1 MEFCQIADELTQTQ
15 GKVEATKD
23 TVRELNEKLEP
34 IEVGLSWYYLVYSL
48 GLFTSRNV
56 LTLCCIRNKIHVTCQ
71 LFHEQENKG
80 SSSENNKL
88 VK

>member
-34 IEVGLSWYYLVYSL
+34 VEVGLSWSILSLLGVY
-48 GLFTSRNV
+48 TSRNI
-56 LTLCCIRNKIHVTCQ
+56 LALCCIQNKIHVTCQ
-71 LFHEQENKG
+71 LCHEQENKG
-80 SSSENNKL
+80 GSREKNKL

>member
-1 MEFCQIADELTQTQ
+1 LEFCQIADELTQTL

-34 IEVGLSWYYLVYSL
+34 VEVGLSWYFSLLGVYN
-48 GLFTSRNV
+48 SRNI
-56 LTLCCIRNKIHVTCQ
+56 LGLCCIKNKIHVTCQ
-71 LFHEQENKG
+71 LCHEQENKG
-80 SSSENNKL
+80 SSTEKNKL